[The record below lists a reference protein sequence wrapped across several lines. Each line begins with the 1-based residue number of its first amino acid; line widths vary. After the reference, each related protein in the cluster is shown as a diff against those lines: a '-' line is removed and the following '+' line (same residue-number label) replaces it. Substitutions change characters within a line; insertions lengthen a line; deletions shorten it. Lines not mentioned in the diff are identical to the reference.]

1 MKILIITNYWK
12 PWNTSG
18 TMRWL
23 QLSKYIDFDVLTS
36 RKPRGGFYDETLP
49 GSSARVY
56 RYGWNLYACLSG
68 CYLACRALLRKY
80 DLYIFTTPPES
91 FIAAAWVFQKLG
103 RRVILDVRDRID
115 RKNQKLKFMILIYHW
130 FYRKVKEK
138 VVSFQFLDNEA
149 EVVRSGYDENLE
161 KKIQTFVYMPTENRT
176 DYENYLYWISRGFI
190 SDYRNKPKGYGSSS
204 FINLLYL
211 GFKNLP
217 RHFHP
222 EIHDQPIISWKES
235 AEQYKKILEGE

>member
-1 MKILIITNYWK
+1 MKILVITNYWK

-23 QLSKYIDFDVLTS
+23 QLSKYIDLDVLTS
-36 RKPRGGFYDETLP
+36 RKPKGGFYDETLP

-56 RYGWNLYACLSG
+56 RYGWNLYACISG
-68 CYLACRALLRKY
+68 CYLACRAILRKY
-80 DLYIFTTPPES
+80 DLYIFTSPPET
-91 FIAAAWVFQKLG
+91 FIAAAWIFQTLG

-115 RKNQKLKFMILIYHW
+115 RKNQKLKFMIFVYHY
-130 FYRKVKEK
+130 FYRKINKK

-149 EVVRSGYDENLE
+149 EVVRSGYDGWIR
-161 KKIQTFVYMPTENRT
+161 KITYDWEFIRPDRMIY
-176 DYENYLYWISRGFI
+176 DHYISGI
-190 SDYRNKPKGYGSSS
+190 SCGHIPDYRNKPKGYGSSS

-211 GFKNLP
+211 GFKDLP

-222 EIHDQPIISWKES
+222 EVHDQPIISWKES
-235 AEQYKKILEGE
+235 AEQMKQMLEQK